1 MKIGIIIGSHRNESQ
16 SSKVGA
22 YIEKELHKLYSNTA
36 STYTLDLRNNPLP
49 MWSEEK
55 WQAGSEIQELWK
67 PYSDELIS
75 CDGFIIISPEWG
87 GMVPSG
93 LKNFFLLCDG
103 QELAH
108 KPALIVSVS
117 AGINGVYPIS
127 ELRQSSYKNTFISY
141 LPSHVI
147 VRNVGDVLNE
157 VEAIGERDESI
168 RARIK
173 YELNIFSHYLSAY
186 QSIRESAEFDYK
198 NYPFGM

>member
-16 SSKVGA
+16 SSKVGK
-22 YIEKELHKLYSNTA
+22 YIEKELHKLYSNSA
-36 STYTLDLRNNPLP
+36 SIYTLDLRNNPLP

-55 WQAGSEIQELWK
+55 WQAGSEMQKLWK
-67 PYSDELIS
+67 PYSDELKS
-75 CDGFIIISPEWG
+75 CDGFVVISPEWG

-93 LKNFFLLCDG
+93 LKNFFLLCDS

-127 ELRQSSYKNTFISY
+127 ELRMSSYKNTFISY

-157 VEAIGERDESI
+157 EKAVDERDESI
-168 RARIK
+168 REKIN
-173 YELNIFSHYLSAY
+173 YELNIFSHYLKAY
-186 QSIRESAEFDYK
+186 QNIRKEREFDYQK
-198 NYPFGM
+198 YPFGM